1 MKKVLIFTMLILL
14 LVGSVW
20 AQPTPPATPP
30 TPESQGIQIPQAS
43 SSSQAPPSSES
54 DQTLIA
60 TSEASAKAAA
70 PSHGTESTSYKTTT
84 PTYGATAGS
93 SSYANTYMVVPPG
106 IQTVNRFYI
115 PYTPST
121 VAGCNFGQWLPVWM
135 DVRGWGPLYM
145 YEWYPDGR
153 LVTDYLAYVQYPGW
167 QKMWFYGDAPGWH
180 TLQYYCNG
188 WSNYI
193 YVYVYD
199 QPYYPPYEPYYPPYD
214 SGYYPPTPYPP
225 TPEPGCNAQIVIISE
240 YMRGYSV
247 NVDGNYI
254 GGDGRRGDHFD
265 GIYSF
270 TVTGGQPHT
279 ITVDNDGAKFTQT
292 KTYSC
297 GQTYTWHI

>member
-1 MKKVLIFTMLILL
+1 MILL

-30 TPESQGIQIPQAS
+30 SPESQGIQIPQAS
-43 SSSQAPPSSES
+43 SSPQAPPSSES

-70 PSHGTESTSYKTTT
+70 PSYGTESTSYKTTA
-84 PTYGATAGS
+84 PSYGATAGS

-115 PYTPST
+115 PYSPST
-121 VAGCNFGQWLPVWM
+121 VAGCNFGQWLPMWM

-153 LVTDYLAYVQYPGW
+153 LVTDYPAYVQYPGW
-167 QKMWFYGDAPGWH
+167 QKMWFNGDAPGWH

-193 YVYVYD
+193 YVYVNE
-199 QPYYPPYEPYYPPYD
+199 PPC
-214 SGYYPPTPYPP
+214 YPP
-225 TPEPGCNAQIVIISE
+225 TPEPGCNAQIVVTSE

-247 NVDGNYI
+247 NVDGSYI
-254 GGDGRRGDHFD
+254 GGDGRRGDPLD
-265 GIYSF
+265 GTFAF
-270 TVTGGQPHT
+270 TVTGTKSHT
-279 ITVDNDGAKFTQT
+279 ITVNNEGFSNTQT
-292 KTYSC
+292 NTYRC
-297 GQTYTWHI
+297 DRTYTICV